1 MRNMEVRALT
11 DEERDRM
18 AQHVRIAYKYMP
30 NKRYTPDEQQS
41 AWIHIIHNWT
51 RNRERCNGI
60 QDVTFVGQSARF
72 RAYRAKSKAK
82 HNFDVSKC
90 LTIHGTGGPDDRID
104 PLSSIAPPDETV
116 AREDELTLMRK
127 CYGVLNEREKTIVSL
142 YNQGYNQTEIGARL
156 GVSKRRIWQLFGRI
170 VQVLRTAMEAENA
183 KAFNT

>member
-1 MRNMEVRALT
+1 MRNTEVRPLT

-18 AQHVRIAYKYMP
+18 GQHVRIAYKYMP
-30 NKRYTPDEQQS
+30 NNRYTSDEQQS

-51 RNRERCNGI
+51 RNRERCNEVK
-60 QDVTFVGQSARF
+60 DVTFVGQSARF
-72 RAYRAKSKAK
+72 RAYRAKSKSK

-104 PLSSIAPPDETV
+104 PLSKSPTADEIA

-127 CYGVLNEREKTIVSL
+127 CYGVLNEREKIIVSL
-142 YNQGYNQTEIGARL
+142 YNQGYNQTEIGVRL

-170 VQVLRTAMEAENA
+170 IQVLRTAMEAENA
-183 KAFNT
+183 KTFNA

>member
-1 MRNMEVRALT
+1 MEVRALT

-51 RNRERCNGI
+51 RNRERFGGI
-60 QDVTFVGQSARF
+60 QDGTFVGNSAMF

-82 HNFDVSKC
+82 HKFDVTKC
-90 LTIHGTGGPDDRID
+90 LTVHDTGDPKDRID
-104 PLSSIAPPDETV
+104 PFSKLPTADEIV

-127 CYGVLNEREKTIVSL
+127 CYGVLNDREKTIVSL

-183 KAFNT
+183 KAFNA